1 MKSKDE
7 LLASYVRNQYPEIEK
22 SLSFK
27 NYYLCMS
34 VKEAMDSFCE
44 GLEKIFN
51 RIESNKYE
59 DNEND

>member
-27 NYYLCMS
+27 KYYLCMS

-51 RIESNKYE
+51 QEAR
-59 DNEND
+59 ND

>member
-7 LLASYVRNQYPEIEK
+7 LLASYVRNKYPEIEK
-22 SLSFK
+22 SVSFK
-27 NYYLCMS
+27 TYCLCMA

-44 GLEKIFN
+44 GLKKIFN

>member
-22 SLSFK
+22 SVSFK
-27 NYYLCMS
+27 TYCLCMA
-34 VKEAMDSFCE
+34 VREAIDSFCE

-51 RIESNKYE
+51 REAG
-59 DNEND
+59 ND

>member
-7 LLASYVRNQYPEIEK
+7 MLASYVRNQYPEIEK

-27 NYYLCMS
+27 KYCLCTA
-34 VKEAMDSFCE
+34 VREAMDSFCE

-51 RIESNKYE
+51 QEA
-59 DNEND
+59 END

>member
-1 MKSKDE
+1 MKNKDE

-22 SLSFK
+22 SVSFK
-27 NYYLCMS
+27 KYSVCMA
-34 VKEAMDSFCE
+34 VKEAMDSFCD

-51 RIESNKYE
+51 RIESSKYE